1 LFDRITKADE
11 RSIINIIIKEI
22 IFSYPKDKDKGIKK
36 IKVWNKP
43 DQTFKYDAKHG
54 VCFASSSS

>member
-36 IKVWNKP
+36 
-43 DQTFKYDAKHG
+43 
-54 VCFASSSS
+54 